1 MCVCVCVYICV
12 QVCVL
17 ACVQPVDLFLVL
29 LLCYL
34 KDVGFTEQGKLKVHC
49 EKNKLIFRGDCSFRG
64 VKIRRLIHVE
74 LHEINRKYIVTYFLF
89 RLAFEDN

>member
-1 MCVCVCVYICV
+1 MCVCVYICL

-34 KDVGFTEQGKLKVHC
+34 KDVGFTEQGKLKLHC
-49 EKNKLIFRGDCSFRG
+49 KKNKLIFRA
-64 VKIRRLIHVE
+64 KI
-74 LHEINRKYIVTYFLF
+74 
-89 RLAFEDN
+89 